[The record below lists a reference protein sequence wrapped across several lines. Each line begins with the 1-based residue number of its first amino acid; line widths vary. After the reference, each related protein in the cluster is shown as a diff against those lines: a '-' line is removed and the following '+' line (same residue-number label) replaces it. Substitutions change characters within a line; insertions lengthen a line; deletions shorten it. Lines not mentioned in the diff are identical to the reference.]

1 MKKIHFFLLIS
12 LFLTSCLRVPEED
25 QIHDKDLT
33 EAVKNRKVKR
43 VTDSELTSLAYEKA
57 QLILKYLPNTDS
69 TLCNQAWEGLPDS
82 TNLKAVDKV
91 LFWCQNQKKM
101 NKKESETFEAYQYAV
116 ENGDKLT
123 DNIQKTS
130 QDTFLYTKAIQDST
144 GFVGMWS
151 IWLKQ
156 KELIL
161 EIM

>member
-1 MKKIHFFLLIS
+1 M
-12 LFLTSCLRVPEED
+12 TSCIRVPEED

-57 QLILKYLPNTDS
+57 QLILKYLPKADS
-69 TLCNQAWEGLPDS
+69 TLCNQKWNELPDS
-82 TNLKAVDKV
+82 LNFKAVDKII
-91 LFWCQNQKKM
+91 FWCQMEKKM
-101 NKKESETFEAYQYAV
+101 HKNENDTFEAYQYATA
-116 ENGDKLT
+116 NGDKLT
-123 DNIQKTS
+123 DNIQKVNKN
-130 QDTFLYTKAIQDST
+130 TFLYSRPVQDST